1 LAVQLF
7 WTDEESGETESVQFD
22 VVESESHDHVLTITD
37 HPVEEGANVSDHAR
51 EEPTRLTL
59 EGFVSNVTNRAIDE
73 DAADEA
79 EDVAYATTAPPSTK
93 TVALEVPS
101 PPIHASPSG
110 LLQAGIG
117 ALKGAILGGPKGT
130 FRDRMRR
137 VRARVTAQFYR
148 QRSPRNRV
156 RDVFDK
162 LLRAQ
167 SQRALIYV
175 STPHR
180 EYDDMLLERVPLVR
194 GADTGLGASI
204 AVDLRRIRVA
214 SSETVKAPEPAE
226 KRGQLT
232 KAGGS
237 KGAKPDPNSEAKSEV
252 YESTLSSL
260 TP

>member
-1 LAVQLF
+1 MAVILYWQ
-7 WTDEESGETESVQFD
+7 DEDSGETESIQFD
-22 VVESESHDHVLTITD
+22 LVESEAHEDILTITD
-37 HPVEEGANVSDHAR
+37 HPVEQGANVSDHAR

-59 EGFVSNVTNRAIDE
+59 DGFVSNVANRAIDG
-73 DAADEA
+73 DAADEQVEIQHPTFGDA
-79 EDVAYATTAPPSTK
+79 GTR

-130 FRDRMRR
+130 FLGRRRR
-137 VRARVTAQFYR
+137 VRARATIQLYR
-148 QRSPRNRV
+148 QRAARNRV
-156 RDVFDK
+156 RDVYDA

-167 SQRALIYV
+167 SKRALI
-175 STPHR
+175 TAQTALR
-180 EYDDMLLERVPLVR
+180 EHFDMLLERVPAVR
-194 GADTGLGASI
+194 DAESGLGASFAI
-204 AVDLRRIRVA
+204 DLRRIRVA
-214 SSETVKAPEPAE
+214 ESETVRSPEPAE
-226 KRGQLT
+226 KRGELT

-237 KGAKPDPNSEAKSEV
+237 KNPKADPNADAKNEV